1 MLDAPG
7 LIVSGCTISQQQA
20 LSCGVRRVHI
30 VDLD

>member
-7 LIVSGCTISQQQA
+7 LIGQRMHHLAAQA